1 MWYTPLV
8 RNKIYFDF
16 NATTPVADDIL
27 QNISQA
33 VAIWGNPSSIH
44 WAGQSAKTLLR
55 ESRYSIAQAL
65 GVGPL
70 ELVFTS
76 GGTESNN
83 TILRS
88 FFRRVNGSDR
98 HEFITSSLE
107 HPSVLKTMMWMRE
120 NGAVVHVVPVDR
132 QGLFDWDFFHSVLS
146 EKTALVSIM
155 LANNETGV
163 LLPVAEIVQKAHAVG
178 AQVHTDAVQA
188 FGKIPL
194 NLKQLGVDYASLSAH
209 KFYSLKGTGVL
220 YSRRGSEFEPLLS
233 GGAQERH
240 RRGGTENT
248 LGIWALGKMAQ
259 KNLLI
264 NTQAERLQA
273 LRDHLEKR
281 ILNEIS
287 DVLVTHQTA
296 QRLPNTSSLIL
307 KNVDGETL
315 LMSLDLKGYAVSTG
329 AACSSGNPE
338 PSPVLLA
345 IGLSRQEAQNS
356 LRLSLGWSTSAEQV
370 DQFVDV
376 LKETV
381 IRLRSLNELADESLL
396 DKKILNVSSDVGLD
410 TGVNTFSKEVSL

>member
-1 MWYTPLV
+1 MG
-8 RNKIYFDF
+8 
-16 NATTPVADDIL
+16 
-27 QNISQA
+27 QA
-33 VAIWGNPSSIH
+33 VATWGNPSSIH
-44 WAGQSAKTLLR
+44 WSGQSAKTLLR
-55 ESRYSIAQAL
+55 EARQSIAQAL
-65 GVGPL
+65 AVGPL

-88 FFRRVNGSDR
+88 YFNSTKGQKRC
-98 HEFITSSLE
+98 EFITSQIE
-107 HPSVLKTMMWMRE
+107 HPSVLKTIMWMRE
-120 NGAVVHVVPVDR
+120 MGAVVHIVPVDIH
-132 QGLFDWDFFHSVLS
+132 GNFDWHYFNSVLS
-146 EKTALVSIM
+146 EKTALVSMM

-163 LLPVAEIVQKAHAVG
+163 LLPVKEIALKAHAVG
-178 AQVHTDAVQA
+178 AKVHTDAVQA

-194 NLKQLGVDYASLSAH
+194 NLKELDVDYASLSAH
-209 KFYSLKGTGVL
+209 KFYSLKGSGVL
-220 YSRRGSEFEPLLS
+220 YSRRGSEFEALLS

-259 KNLLI
+259 KHLLI
-264 NTQAERLQA
+264 GPQAERLQA
-273 LRDHLEKR
+273 LRDHLENR

-287 DVLVTHQTA
+287 EVKVTHQNA
-296 QRLPNTSSLIL
+296 PRLPNTSSLVL

-356 LRLSLGWSTSAEQV
+356 LRLSLGWSSTTEQV

-381 IRLRSLNELADESLL
+381 LRLRSLNQPADEIVSE
-396 DKKILNVSSDVGLD
+396 KKMINSI
-410 TGVNTFSKEVSL
+410 SKEINL

>member
-1 MWYTPLV
+1 MG
-8 RNKIYFDF
+8 
-16 NATTPVADDIL
+16 
-27 QNISQA
+27 QA
-33 VAIWGNPSSIH
+33 VATWGNPSSIH

-55 ESRYSIAQAL
+55 EARQNVAQAL
-65 GVGPL
+65 AVGPL

-88 FFRRVNGSDR
+88 FFYSTKGQVRS
-98 HEFITSSLE
+98 EFITSEIE

-120 NGAVVHVVPVDR
+120 MGAVVHVVPVDIN
-132 QGLFDWDFFHSVLS
+132 GKFNWEFFDSVLS
-146 EKTALVSIM
+146 EKTALVSVM

-163 LLPVAEIVQKAHAVG
+163 LLPVKDIAKKAHAVG
-178 AQVHTDAVQA
+178 AKVHTDAVQA
-188 FGKIPL
+188 FGKISV
-194 NLKQLGVDYASLSAH
+194 NLKELEVDYASFSAH

-220 YSRRGSEFEPLLS
+220 YSRRGAEFEPLLS

-259 KNLLI
+259 KHLLI
-264 NTQAERLQA
+264 DSQAQRLQV
-273 LRDHLEKR
+273 LRDHLEYR

-287 DVLVTHQTA
+287 EVKITHQFA
-296 QRLPNTSSLIL
+296 MRLPNTSSMVL

-345 IGLSRQEAQNS
+345 VGLSRQEAQNS
-356 LRLSLGWSTSAEQV
+356 LRVSLGWNSTTEQV
-370 DQFVDV
+370 DQFIDV

-381 IRLRSLNELADESLL
+381 IRLRSLNEPVDESVSE
-396 DKKILNVSSDVGLD
+396 KKIFNSL
-410 TGVNTFSKEVSL
+410 SKEISL